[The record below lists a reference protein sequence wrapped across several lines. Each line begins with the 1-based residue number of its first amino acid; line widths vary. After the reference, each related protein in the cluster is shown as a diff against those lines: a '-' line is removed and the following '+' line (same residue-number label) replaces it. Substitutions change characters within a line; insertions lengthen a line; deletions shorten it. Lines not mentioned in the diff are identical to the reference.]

1 MTRQFDCLLL
11 TFYPHKPAELTQT
24 NMKSPLRTIAA
35 RTKVMNPTFNCRNQC
50 SLRNGSNRW
59 AKLPSTWWILC
70 GSCLLWWSAIVA
82 FAETTSS
89 SSLNE
94 SNGTWIPL
102 GQNDSMPVGS
112 HVRLDMTTGE
122 RWILSTDP
130 DAAAS
135 SDSGSSAMVVSDSGS
150 IETIQQGE
158 AQSVLSDSHVD
169 DEVPNYDY
177 EMMHRTLSQLP
188 EDEIQRIGLP
198 SKDEMSQEEFESKM
212 RTIWEYRQALL
223 QKWEND
229 YLADVPQILKDSI
242 GVLNQYAAAVTNA
255 AEPNSPETVIGTLQ
269 DLEYQLSDIDMARD
283 FFTLGGWSTLV
294 QLVAIE
300 PSDDKVP
307 GMAAWVLG
315 TAVKNTEEFHGK
327 PMETVTLLV
336 KTNEEVGSNKTG
348 SEIVPIQTT
357 ALQVVQYQYE
367 VTMERIQLLSQANES
382 PEQQQKFSAR
392 FFQLQKLLYA
402 LGSMM
407 RGNRRA
413 QIAYITES
421 SGGSFSGLDVSMS
434 SSQAL
439 AQSVD
444 FLVSMGLTDSNH
456 SNMNDNVWKLIQRF
470 LMLIHDIVSDITL
483 HPTSDS
489 QLQLL
494 SPDVLQVV
502 RDQVIGDLS
511 ANAVDSW
518 LVQELVLRTSW
529 CDTILAILQKAVEE
543 SGSGIGR
550 STGETALQAFHSMT
564 PACLSRVADA
574 DSHSSLAWGNL
585 GRIRDIVDHLGRQ
598 WLEEESSGMTH
609 GDMQSERAHLI
620 ASVLEQVKVQL

>member
-1 MTRQFDCLLL
+1 
-11 TFYPHKPAELTQT
+11 
-24 NMKSPLRTIAA
+24 MKSPLRTIAA
-35 RTKVMNPTFNCRNQC
+35 PRKVMNPTFNCRNQC
-50 SLRNGSNRW
+50 SLRNGSDLW
-59 AKLPSTWWILC
+59 AKLPSSTWWILC
-70 GSCLLWWSAIVA
+70 GSCLLCWVATVA
-82 FAETTSS
+82 FAEATSS

-130 DAAAS
+130 DAASS
-135 SDSGSSAMVVSDSGS
+135 SDSGTSAMVVSDSGS

-158 AQSVLSDSHVD
+158 SQSVLSENHED
-169 DEVPNYDY
+169 DAPNYDY

-198 SKDEMSQEEFESKM
+198 SKEEMSQEEFESKM

-242 GVLNQYAAAVTNA
+242 GVLNQYAAAVTND
-255 AEPNSPETVIGTLQ
+255 AETNSPETVIGTLQ

-294 QLVAIE
+294 QLVAME
-300 PSDDKVP
+300 SSDDSKVP

-327 PMETVTLLV
+327 PMENVTLLV

-367 VTMERIQLLSQANES
+367 VTMNRIQLLSQTNES
-382 PEQQQKFSAR
+382 PERQQMFSAR

-402 LGSMM
+402 LGSML

-444 FLVSMGLTDSNH
+444 FLVSLELADSNH
-456 SNMNDNVWKLIQRF
+456 RNMNDNVWKLIQRL

-483 HPTSDS
+483 HPTTDS
-489 QLQLL
+489 QLRQL

-502 RDQVIGDLS
+502 RDHVIGDPS
-511 ANAVDSW
+511 TTAVDSW
-518 LVQELVLRTSW
+518 LVQEFVRRTSW

-543 SGSGIGR
+543 SVSGIGR
-550 STGETALQAFHSMT
+550 STGEAALQAFHSVA
-564 PACLSRVADA
+564 PACLSRVGDE
-574 DSHSSLAWGNL
+574 DSHSSLAWSNL
-585 GRIRDIVDHLGRQ
+585 GRIRDIVDQLGQQ
-598 WLEEESSGMTH
+598 WLEEESSGMVH

-620 ASVLEQVKVQL
+620 ASVLELVKVQL